1 METLQFENPC
11 FREMA
16 IHGHQE
22 MALCL
27 NSDCQLDWL
36 NLKVSRRLVKFSLAV
51 AVMGSL
57 QGSVMG

>member
-11 FREMA
+11 SREMA

-27 NSDCQLDWL
+27 NPDCQLDWF

-51 AVMGSL
+51 AVMAL
-57 QGSVMG
+57 RH

>member
-1 METLQFENPC
+1 MESLQFKNPC
-11 FREMA
+11 SREMA

-27 NSDCQLDWL
+27 NPDRQLDWF

-51 AVMGSL
+51 AVMAL
-57 QGSVMG
+57 RH